1 LGWSSVW
8 PLLLIEPAVPD
19 LPEPGSDLGREALL
33 DQQIGSIVLGV
44 VPEMFDAIPFLLV
57 VAALLGAEE
66 RHAEEQLNL
75 GSPDSA

>member
-1 LGWSSVW
+1 MT
-8 PLLLIEPAVPD
+8 
-19 LPEPGSDLGREALL
+19 ALL
-33 DQQIGSIVLGV
+33 DQQIGGIVLGV

-57 VAALLGAEE
+57 VAALLRAEE